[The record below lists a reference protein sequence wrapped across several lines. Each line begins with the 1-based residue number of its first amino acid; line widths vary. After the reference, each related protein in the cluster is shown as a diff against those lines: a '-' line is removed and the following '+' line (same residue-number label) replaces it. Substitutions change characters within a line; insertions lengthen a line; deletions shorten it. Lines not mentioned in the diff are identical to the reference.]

1 MIAMVG
7 GKVGLENPDLWSH
20 GLALAITDLISVG
33 SHVGRTLS
41 LKGRKKG
48 KEIGSSTLAMDG
60 QSGRELVAT
69 LP

>member
-7 GKVGLENPDLWSH
+7 GKVGLENHDLWSH

-33 SHVGRTLS
+33 SRVGRTLS
-41 LKGRKKG
+41 LKGPKKG